1 MDVASV
7 LTLLL
12 LAFALAAQPWSVL
25 ASVLLVTAERG
36 VAKDAAY
43 VAGWTL
49 ALSAVAVITAAASPR
64 VPTTTATS
72 TLLSWVEL
80 LAGVALGAFAFVR
93 SRQPVTPESTRQ
105 PRWMQRLDALS
116 LAAAFALGAFLPNY
130 VVVVAGVD
138 ELVQSGLTAWSLA
151 SAAAVFVLLSSLG
164 VAAPLVV
171 LVVRRQD
178 ASLIYGRWRIWL
190 VAHGQ
195 AVLTAVLLV
204 VALLLVAKGLV
215 GLLG

>member
-7 LTLLL
+7 LTMLL

-49 ALSAVAVITAAASPR
+49 ALSVVAVITAAASPH
-64 VPTTTATS
+64 VPATTATS
-72 TLLSWVEL
+72 SLLSWVEV
-80 LAGVALGAFAFVR
+80 LAGVALGAYAVVR
-93 SRQPVTPESTRQ
+93 SRRPVGPDSTPE
-105 PRWMQRLDALS
+105 PRWMQRLDSMS
-116 LAAAFALGAFLPNY
+116 LPAAFALGAFLPNY
-130 VVVVAGVD
+130 VMVVAGVD
-138 ELVQSGLTAWSLA
+138 ELVQSGLTAWALV

-164 VAAPLVV
+164 VAAPLLV
-171 LVVRRQD
+171 LAVRRQG
-178 ASLIYGRWRIWL
+178 ASLIYGRWRLWL

-195 AVLTAVLLV
+195 AVLTLVLAV
-204 VALLLVAKGLV
+204 VALLLLAKGLAGV
-215 GLLG
+215 LG